1 MERTYVYLITI
12 SRCLFSMLFLRFFLL
27 LFLLFISL
35 FSLFS
40 LSHFLI
46 FSHSLFV
53 LLRFFLFFNVFIFQ
67 PFFLLSLSFFVQ
79 IKEMKCRQSAS
90 STTREL
96 LITTVL
102 RRLTSNFIT
111 CLTFPRDSWSRVC
124 IMARVIHYAICTYFT
139 RVKRELREI
148 RKRFLNFDYLDIFC
162 SLSKDISLVI
172 LREREKR
179 E

>member
-1 MERTYVYLITI
+1 MFIFHALSEIFSSSFFVVY
-12 SRCLFSMLFLRFFLL
+12 FSFFSILSFTFSNLLPFPLCFVAFLL
-27 LFLLFISL
+27 
-35 FSLFS
+35 
-40 LSHFLI
+40 
-46 FSHSLFV
+46 V
-53 LLRFFLFFNVFIFQ
+53 LYVFIFQ

>member
-1 MERTYVYLITI
+1 MFIFHALSEIFSSSFFVVY
-12 SRCLFSMLFLRFFLL
+12 FSFFSILSFTFSNLLPFPLCFVTFLL
-27 LFLLFISL
+27 
-35 FSLFS
+35 
-40 LSHFLI
+40 
-46 FSHSLFV
+46 V
-53 LLRFFLFFNVFIFQ
+53 LYVFIFQ

>member
-1 MERTYVYLITI
+1 MFIFHALSEIFSSSFFVVY
-12 SRCLFSMLFLRFFLL
+12 FSFFSILSLTFSNLLPFPLCFVAFLL
-27 LFLLFISL
+27 
-35 FSLFS
+35 
-40 LSHFLI
+40 
-46 FSHSLFV
+46 V
-53 LLRFFLFFNVFIFQ
+53 LYVFIFQ

>member
-1 MERTYVYLITI
+1 MGNLLCGTNIRLFNNH
-12 SRCLFSMLFLRFFLL
+12 FSMFIFHALSEIFSSSFFVVY
-27 LFLLFISL
+27 

-40 LSHFLI
+40 ILSFSLSPFLI

-111 CLTFPRDSWSRVC
+111 CLTFPSRLLVTC
-124 IMARVIHYAICTYFT
+124 MYYGSSHSLCNMYIFYT
-139 RVKRELREI
+139 R
-148 RKRFLNFDYLDIFC
+148 
-162 SLSKDISLVI
+162 
-172 LREREKR
+172 
-179 E
+179 